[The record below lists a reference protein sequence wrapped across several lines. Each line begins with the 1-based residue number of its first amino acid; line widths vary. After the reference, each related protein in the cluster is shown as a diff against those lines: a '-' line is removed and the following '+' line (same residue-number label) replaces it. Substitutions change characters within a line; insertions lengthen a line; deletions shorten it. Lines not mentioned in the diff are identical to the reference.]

1 MCVSHSRVLIK
12 RDQKAS
18 VIRTPLLTMA
28 PRDPFRPH
36 LPFSSKSQTKNAP
49 TPVANGS
56 APLTRERASHGS
68 ASLEIRSSRF
78 KSQEGTR
85 NLHFRVA
92 AESAL
97 YPKCCVEDNQ
107 KTGAWLPQK
116 ETDSLTCF
124 FNKLVAALSSKNP
137 LPRPECCV
145 LSRTGGR
152 TLRK

>member
-28 PRDPFRPH
+28 PCDPFRPH

-124 FNKLVAALSSKNP
+124 FNKLVAAYPRKILSPDPNVV
-137 LPRPECCV
+137 CCRGQV
-145 LSRTGGR
+145 EGH
-152 TLRK
+152 